1 MPKKTSS
8 KLPPIGG
15 RAKRGATPNTST
27 NSASLVAAML
37 VGVILALGLVLL
49 LYLWNPWGKH
59 EADSVQPAPAGTVAQ
74 AAASAPDGQMTD
86 YQFYDLLRQQQVS
99 GIPDQAVL
107 ASGLP
112 PTAKPDAVVTAPTPA
127 SGSASTPAPVTT
139 TDNPMQSATVAAI
152 ERNGLDYTGG
162 TADTAAEQAAPID
175 STAAAPNTA
184 NSDLTSATT
193 YILQINSFDNASD
206 ADRRRVE
213 VLMAGVDAQIVK
225 KRDAQDQTLYQV
237 ISRTMPT
244 AEQAARAQRQLQNNG
259 IDSIIVEQ
267 RHR

>member
-1 MPKKTSS
+1 MSKKTSS

-15 RAKRGATPNTST
+15 KAKRGATPNTST

-59 EADSVQPAPAGTVAQ
+59 EEVSAQPAPASAMAQ
-74 AAASAPDGQMTD
+74 AAASTPDGQMPD

-99 GIPDQAVL
+99 GIPDQAII

-112 PTAKPDAVVTAPTPA
+112 PTAKPDVVVTAPIP
-127 SGSASTPAPVTT
+127 SSASAATSAPVTI

-152 ERNGLDYTGG
+152 ERNGADYMGG
-162 TADTAAEQAAPID
+162 TTTPNDDA
-175 STAAAPNTA
+175 SAAAGTNAAATA
-184 NSDLTSATT
+184 NSNDLTNATM

-206 ADRRRVE
+206 ADRRRAE

-225 KRDAQDQTLYQV
+225 KRDAQDQILYQV

-244 AEQAARAQRQLQNNG
+244 AEQAALAHRQLQNNG

-267 RHR
+267 RRR

>member
-15 RAKRGATPNTST
+15 KAKRGATPNTST

-59 EADSVQPAPAGTVAQ
+59 EEVSAQPAPASAMAQ
-74 AAASAPDGQMTD
+74 AAASTPDGQMPD

-99 GIPDQAVL
+99 GIPDQAIT

-112 PTAKPDAVVTAPTPA
+112 STAKPDAVVTAPIP
-127 SGSASTPAPVTT
+127 SSANAATSAPVTT

-152 ERNGLDYTGG
+152 ERNGADYMGG
-162 TADTAAEQAAPID
+162 TKTLNDDASAAAGTVTAA
-175 STAAAPNTA
+175 TA
-184 NSDLTSATT
+184 NSNDLTNATT

-206 ADRRRVE
+206 ADRRRAE

-225 KRDAQDQTLYQV
+225 KRDAQDQILYQV

-244 AEQAARAQRQLQNNG
+244 AEQAALAHRQLQNNG

-267 RHR
+267 RYR